1 MSIRKNYKTH
11 AVVSGAVMIMAF
23 AFNWVAPDKTLILVE
38 AIERMADDCKAVDA
52 TVTPYKVD
60 KVFWLICSGYYYK
73 EKPEV
78 RIKGQ
83 KKELIDFLKSSV

>member
-1 MSIRKNYKTH
+1 
-11 AVVSGAVMIMAF
+11 
-23 AFNWVAPDKTLILVE
+23 
-38 AIERMADDCKAVDA
+38 MADDCKAVDA

-73 EKPEV
+73 EKPGV

>member
-1 MSIRKNYKTH
+1 MNIRKYYKKH
-11 AVVSGAVMIMAF
+11 
-23 AFNWVAPDKTLILVE
+23 E